1 MEEPRSYAGPWC
13 VACEDD
19 AYLERFASA
28 CGVAK
33 ANVGSIL
40 RLLSKTGR
48 RCTSWDFLESN
59 YEGMKARQPRDSD
72 TGSDDDDADD
82 DDADDDD
89 EFDFAEVESQ
99 NAARDFP
106 TMARVFPEV
115 NSWFGPIKRPPNYV
129 HKDCCHLRPEHAPRR
144 RLLSYCS
151 NLHRSKRESLSAAVA
166 ALRSACA
173 ECTHKM
179 VPTPYPS
186 DSDE

>member
-1 MEEPRSYAGPWC
+1 MEDGSYDGPWC

-48 RCTSWDFLESN
+48 FCYSWDFLESN
-59 YEGMKARQPRDSD
+59 YEGMKARQPRDPDS
-72 TGSDDDDADD
+72 GSDDDDT
-82 DDADDDD
+82 DDDD
-89 EFDFAEVESQ
+89 EFDFPKVESQ

-106 TMARVFPEV
+106 TMARAFATI
-115 NSWFGPIKRPPNYV
+115 NSWFGPFTTPPNYV
-129 HKDCCHLRPEHAPRR
+129 HKDCHHLRPEHAPRR

-151 NLHRSKRESLSAAVA
+151 KLHRSKRESLPAAVA

-179 VPTPYPS
+179 VPTPHPS